1 MAPAAAGTAQPTN
14 DGISAGRR
22 VANARP
28 AEESV
33 DNLLGCLA
41 VESDP
46 SSPGL
51 AGELRRPCTP
61 SKLRRTTAETSSTI
75 AKKERPL
82 ASAVPGSC
90 RKPWR
95 PPAARARSFDD
106 GSSDLIARAEMTIKK
121 QASTP
126 AARPSPSSV
135 QERALSRNSSSVL

>member
-14 DGISAGRR
+14 GGISAGRR

-61 SKLRRTTAETSSTI
+61 SKLRRTTGRDLIHDRQEGET
-75 AKKERPL
+75 ARL
-82 ASAVPGSC
+82 C
-90 RKPWR
+90 
-95 PPAARARSFDD
+95 RARVMPEAMATTRS
-106 GSSDLIARAEMTIKK
+106 
-121 QASTP
+121 ASP
-126 AARPSPSSV
+126 V
-135 QERALSRNSSSVL
+135 I